1 MRIAQVAPIFESVPP
16 RLYGGTERVVS
27 YLTEE
32 LVRQGHDVTLYAS
45 GDSVTRARLVSTAPT
60 AARLDATCVDPLAR
74 QTVLIDRVLRE
85 AAQFDQI
92 HFHCDYLHF
101 PYTRRLA
108 VPHVTTLHG
117 RLDIPDLV
125 ALYREFD
132 DQPLVSISQFQRRPV
147 PKARWVGNVYHGLP
161 TDLLQPVANPGGYLA
176 VLGRISPEKGIDR
189 AIAIAEKAGMTL
201 QIAAKVDAAD
211 KQYFAEVIEPL
222 LAKPH
227 VEYIGEIDEKG
238 KQDFLGRARALL
250 FPIDWPEPFG
260 LVMIE
265 AMACGTPVIAFA
277 RGSVP
282 EVIEDGVTGFVVN
295 DVDGAVEAVTRLD
308 EIDRDEVRARFEQR
322 FTAER
327 MATDYVGVYRS
338 LGAGALKN
346 GAPRVADLRPA
357 RPGKARATQ
366 EA

>member
-32 LVRQGHDVTLYAS
+32 LVREGHDVTLYAS
-45 GDSVTRARLVSTAPT
+45 GDSVTSARLISSSPR
-60 AARLDATCVDPLAR
+60 AARLDDTCVDPLAR
-74 QTVLIDRVLRE
+74 QTILLDRVLRD
-85 AAQFDQI
+85 ARQYDQI

-101 PYTRRLA
+101 PYTRRLG
-108 VPHVTTLHG
+108 VPHLTTLHG
-117 RLDIPDLV
+117 RLDLGDLI

-132 DQPLVSISQFQRRPV
+132 EQPLVSISLFQRRPV
-147 PKARWVGNVYHGLP
+147 PRARWVGNVYHGLP
-161 TDLLQPVANPGGYLA
+161 SDLLRPVASQGDYLA
-176 VLGRISPEKGIDR
+176 VLGRISPEKGVDR
-189 AIAIAEKAGMTL
+189 AIEIAEKASMPL
-201 QIAAKVDAAD
+201 KIAAKVDPAD
-211 KQYFAEVIEPL
+211 KRYFAEVIEPL
-222 LAKPH
+222 LAKSH

-238 KQDFLGRARALL
+238 KQEFLGHACALL

-265 AMACGTPVIAFA
+265 AMACATPVVAFE

-282 EVIEDGVTGFVVN
+282 EVIQDGLTGFVVT
-295 DVDGAVEAVTRLD
+295 DVDEAVEAVTHLD
-308 EIDRDEVRARFEQR
+308 EIDRAEVRAEFERR

-327 MATDYVGVYRS
+327 MAADYLSVYRS
-338 LGAGALKN
+338 LGAAVLPAG
-346 GAPRVADLRPA
+346 PRRLPDLRPA

-366 EA
+366 GA